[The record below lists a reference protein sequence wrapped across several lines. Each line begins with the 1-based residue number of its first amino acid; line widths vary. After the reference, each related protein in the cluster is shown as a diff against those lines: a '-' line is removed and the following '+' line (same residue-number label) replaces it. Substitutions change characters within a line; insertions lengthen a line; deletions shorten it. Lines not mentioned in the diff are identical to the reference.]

1 MKLIR
6 LITTQVTARCTGAL
20 LLIIIAALPVFA
32 QNFQKAKIQMDLN
45 KLADKASEVVEVT
58 VEAQTLKLAAKF
70 LKDSDPE
77 EAAVKA
83 LINGLQGVYVRVY
96 QFDKENE
103 YSSTDVEGLRAQL
116 RGPGW
121 TRLVG
126 VTSKREGVKVE
137 VYTMYEGDKMLG
149 LAIIAAEPKELVVVN
164 IVGPIDLDK
173 LSRLEGKI
181 GLPKLDLKSGSKK

>member
-1 MKLIR
+1 MKLTR
-6 LITTQVTARCTGAL
+6 LIATKVMARATFAL
-20 LLIIIAALPVFA
+20 LLIVIAALPASA
-32 QNFQKAKIQMDLN
+32 QNFQKAKIQLDLG

-103 YSSTDVEGLRAQL
+103 YSSADVEGIRAQL

-137 VYTMYEGDKMLG
+137 VHTMYEGDKMLG
-149 LAIIAAEPKELVVVN
+149 LAIIATKPKELVVVN

-173 LSRLEGKI
+173 LSKLEGKI

>member
-1 MKLIR
+1 MKLTR
-6 LITTQVTARCTGAL
+6 LITTKITARCTCAL

-32 QNFQKAKIQMDLN
+32 QNFQKAKIQIDLN

>member
-1 MKLIR
+1 MKLTR
-6 LITTQVTARCTGAL
+6 LITTKITARCTGAL